1 MSYDG
6 IPFLLHDPH
15 TIRTTDVVSKCPDV
29 DPLGNATWLN
39 FTTGTCPL
47 DQLNVGSW
55 FTKQVNYTK
64 PTLIRW
70 LYSLV
75 PRPLRG
81 VRNGLGTRPVAIVRT
96 PR

>member
-1 MSYDG
+1 MWVALQVSYDG

-15 TIRTTDVVSKCPDV
+15 TIRTTDVVSKCPNV

-55 FTKQVNYTK
+55 FTQKVK
-64 PTLIRW
+64 LHH
-70 LYSLV
+70 
-75 PRPLRG
+75 
-81 VRNGLGTRPVAIVRT
+81 T
-96 PR
+96 PSN